1 MKRYAKPAVIQLVLF
16 FGLIISL
23 LPFLWMLSTSL
34 KDPGEVMLYPPR
46 WIPSL
51 FKWENYVKIWQVI
64 PLATFVK
71 NTSIVTGLCI
81 LGELLTAS
89 MVAFAFARLRF
100 RGKNVL
106 FWLVLSSMMLPLQ
119 VTMIPLFILF
129 KSIGW
134 VDTLKPLIVPSFIGS
149 NAFYIFLLR
158 QFFSGIPIELD
169 EAAKIDGCSPWRIYW
184 HIILPLS
191 KPALATVAV
200 FSFIFHW
207 NDFLMPLI
215 YLNSVEKQTLAVG
228 LRWFQGQYGTN
239 YHLLM
244 AAATLALIPVI
255 IIFFAA
261 QRYFV
266 RGITLTGLKQ

>member
-1 MKRYAKPAVIQLVLF
+1 MKRFAKPVILQLVLF

-51 FKWENYVKIWQVI
+51 FKWENYVNIWQVI

-71 NTSIVTGLCI
+71 NTGIVTGLCMI
-81 LGELLTAS
+81 GELLTAS

-100 RGKNVL
+100 RGKHFL

-200 FSFIFHW
+200 FSFILHW
-207 NDFLMPLI
+207 NDFMMPLI

-244 AAATLALIPVI
+244 AAAALALIPVI